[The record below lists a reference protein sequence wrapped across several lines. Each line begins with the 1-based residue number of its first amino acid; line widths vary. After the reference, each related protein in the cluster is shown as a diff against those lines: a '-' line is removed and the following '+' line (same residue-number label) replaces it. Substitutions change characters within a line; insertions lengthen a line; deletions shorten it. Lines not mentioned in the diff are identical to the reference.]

1 MLAVNVLFSGIRIA
15 PSVMNKGDQAVKRAI
30 MQIIGL
36 SSDDARSVE
45 VTRRSIDAR
54 KKADIAYVV
63 SAVADVDDRI
73 AKAYLKNDH
82 DPSAGN
88 RPSRSHSNGNGSS
101 LPLPSGVSARPFEQP
116 TPLNIPDLSSG
127 RLDEAQRPLIVGA
140 GPAGLFC
147 ALYLARA
154 GLKPMLIERGEAV
167 SARERTIAR
176 FIETGELDPNSNIQ
190 FGEGGAGT
198 FSDGKLTTGTKS
210 PFARFILEEFVSA
223 GAPESILVDAKPHVG
238 TDYLGIVVSTL
249 RQRIEEAGGIV
260 RFNTL
265 LEGIDIDIDPRGGR
279 VIKGALLRDL
289 AKDEPYCFPTDR
301 IVLALGH
308 SARDTYEM
316 LKGHAVMLERKPFA
330 IGARI
335 EHPQALIDQAQ
346 YGNAASLLPPA
357 DYKLAMHTSEGRGVY
372 TFCMCPGG
380 EVVAS
385 ASEEGGV
392 CVNGMSRYARDGRQA
407 NSALLVEVHPSDLA
421 GEDVLAGMYLQRDLE
436 QRAYE
441 MAQQAGAYAAPISR
455 VGDFLA
461 PSSRIGEAASLDV
474 RPTYPRGVRS
484 VSFDELFPSF
494 VIDAM
499 REALPLFDRRLR
511 GFAHPDAVMT
521 APEARSSAPVRIIRD
536 PQSLCSANTQG
547 LYPTGEG
554 AGYAGGIM
562 SAAADGLKV
571 ASRIVDG
578 LCEAKEDA

>member
-36 SSDDARSVE
+36 SSDDAHRVE

-73 AKAYLKNDH
+73 AKAYLKTDH
-82 DPSAGN
+82 DRSAGN
-88 RPSRSHSNGNGSS
+88 RPSRSHGKGNGSS

-116 TPLNIPDLSSG
+116 EPLDIPDLSSG
-127 RLDEAQRPLIVGA
+127 RSDGAQRPLIVGA

-154 GLKPMLIERGEAV
+154 GLKPVLIERGEAV
-167 SARERTIAR
+167 SAREHTIAR

-265 LEGIDIDIDPRGGR
+265 LEDLDIDLDPKGERI
-279 VIKGALLRDL
+279 IKGALLRDL
-289 AKDEPYCFPTDR
+289 AKDESYRFPTDR

-335 EHPQALIDQAQ
+335 EHPQALIDHAQ
-346 YGNAASLLPPA
+346 YGNATSLLPPA
-357 DYKLAMHTSEGRGVY
+357 DYKLAMHTSERRGVY

-494 VIDAM
+494 VTDAM

-511 GFAHPDAVMT
+511 GFAHPGAVMT

>member
-30 MQIIGL
+30 MQIIGF
-36 SSDDARSVE
+36 SSDDAHRVE

-73 AKAYLKNDH
+73 AKAYLKTDH
-82 DPSAGN
+82 DRSAGN
-88 RPSRSHSNGNGSS
+88 RPSRSHGKGNGSS

-116 TPLNIPDLSSG
+116 APLDIPDLSSG
-127 RLDEAQRPLIVGA
+127 RSDGAQRPLIVGA

-154 GLKPMLIERGEAV
+154 GLKPVLIERGEAV

-265 LEGIDIDIDPRGGR
+265 LEDLDIDIDPKGER

-289 AKDEPYCFPTDR
+289 AKDESYRFPTDR

-335 EHPQALIDQAQ
+335 EHPQALIDHAQ
-346 YGNAASLLPPA
+346 YGNAASLLPSA

-461 PSSRIGEAASLDV
+461 PSSRADETASLDV
-474 RPTYPRGVRS
+474 HPTYPRGVRP
-484 VSFDELFPSF
+484 VSFDELFPPF
-494 VIDAM
+494 VTDAM